1 MQINRNAAVHR
12 NETKQ
17 QYFTL
22 GRLPEK
28 VSPAAAVQIAK
39 FLWMETARF
48 IYLLIYIL
56 NSKDSEVL
64 QNFLVLL
71 QWNLWNL

>member
-1 MQINRNAAVHR
+1 MNRNAAVHR
-12 NETKQ
+12 NQTKQ
-17 QYFTL
+17 QYFTS

-39 FLWMETARF
+39 FLWMEMAAFLYSF
-48 IYLLIYIL
+48 IYLL

-64 QNFLVLL
+64 QNFLLLL